1 MDATKYK
8 REARLCISSPR
19 ETQRYDSV
27 GPVDPSAVIKGF
39 DLSSVRPGIP
49 RYTST
54 SGAAQNGRGEQGG
67 AAHPPMVR
75 LIPYLFPRSRCN
87 IHRIEID
94 LELDILLDLLLDLLD
109 LSRVSGLLSRISK
122 ILGKRNYFFK

>member
-1 MDATKYK
+1 M
-8 REARLCISSPR
+8 CVSSPR

-49 RYTST
+49 RHTSA
-54 SGAAQNGRGEQGG
+54 SRAAQNGHGWSR
-67 AAHPPMVR
+67 APSHSPTDT
-75 LIPYLFPRSRCN
+75 LFISSRSRCN

-94 LELDILLDLLLDLLD
+94 LELDSLLD
-109 LSRVSGLLSRISK
+109 LSRVSRLLSRISK
-122 ILGKRNYFFK
+122 VPGKRNYFFK